1 MTKLKDV
8 AKILGISLNSAKR
21 LFEDDMFQLTENGTI
36 YLSDTGKAEK
46 LIKSQRVISEANR
59 WLDEDDRADDNV
71 NDTVQNDKAIESKLM
86 ELRNCLTDIQDLL
99 QGDPE
104 TAEYLDGIFAD
115 AVDMAQVILAID
127 AMTNGGMKDD

>member
-21 LFEDDMFQLTENGTI
+21 LFENDMFQLTENGTI
-36 YLSDTGKAEK
+36 YLSDSKKAEK

-59 WLDEDDRADDNV
+59 WLSEEDDDNANETQV
-71 NDTVQNDKAIESKLM
+71 NDKAIESKLM
-86 ELRNCLTDIQDLL
+86 ELRNCLTYITELL
-99 QGDPE
+99 QGDQE
-104 TAEYLDGIFAD
+104 TAEYIDGIFAD

-127 AMTNGGMKDD
+127 STLEGGGND